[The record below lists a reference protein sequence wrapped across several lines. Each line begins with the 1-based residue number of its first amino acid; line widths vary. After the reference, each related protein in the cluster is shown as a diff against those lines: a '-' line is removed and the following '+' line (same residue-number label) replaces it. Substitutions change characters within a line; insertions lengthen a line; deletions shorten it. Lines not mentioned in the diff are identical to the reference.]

1 MADASLAELPLQVAL
16 ALSLASSST
25 GTDYDYLVKTAQRE
39 SGFRADAKAAS
50 SSATGL
56 FQFIE
61 ETWIRT
67 IKEEG
72 EQYGLGDYAKLIG
85 QTDSGRYYVPDRNDR
100 DRILALRK
108 DPHISAMMAGAYA
121 RRNER
126 LLASSIGRE
135 PTSGELYIAHFL
147 GGQDAVRLILLRDRQ
162 QALSAPDLFPKAAAA
177 NRSIFYRD
185 GKPRSVGEVYNLL
198 IARHDRARAA
208 APAATASGTGGTVVG
223 DWDATMPTIY
233 SKSELFPL
241 LGIAFEPSRRSG
253 DAVGSVR
260 TASIESEA
268 AGDSAAW
275 GAEIEAT
282 EVVVAP
288 AKTERRKKAPVL
300 GKPVLAGASMTPSS
314 SSGMMGFGL
323 RGSVDEAAAA
333 NPSST
338 GEAPAG
344 PAKSKLKT
352 IRVSKN

>member
-39 SGFRADAKAAS
+39 SGFKADAKAAS

-72 EQYGLGDYAKLIG
+72 DRYGLGDYAKLIS
-85 QTDSGRYYVPDRNDR
+85 QTDSGRYYVPDPSDR
-100 DRILALRK
+100 ERILALRK

-121 RRNER
+121 QRNER

-147 GGQDAVRLILLRDRQ
+147 GAQDAVRLILIRDRQ
-162 QALSAPDLFPKAAAA
+162 QALSAPDLFPRAAAA
-177 NRSIFYRD
+177 NRTIFYRD
-185 GKPRSVGEVYNLL
+185 GKARSVGEVYNLL
-198 IARHDRARAA
+198 ITRHDRARAA
-208 APAATASGTGGTVVG
+208 APVATAAATGGTVVG
-223 DWDATMPTIY
+223 DWDATMPTVY

-253 DAVGSVR
+253 DGVGAVQ
-260 TASIESEA
+260 TAA
-268 AGDSAAW
+268 AEDASTAW
-275 GAEIEAT
+275 GAEIEVAIA
-282 EVVVAP
+282 EVAP
-288 AKTERRKKAPVL
+288 AKPLKRKAARALV
-300 GKPVLAGASMTPSS
+300 KPVLADASGSRES
-314 SSGMMGFGL
+314 ASGMMGFGL
-323 RGSVDEAAAA
+323 RGSVEETAASATSVA
-333 NPSST
+333 VDV
-338 GEAPAG
+338 PAVTNHG
-344 PAKSKLKT
+344 TLKT
-352 IRVSKN
+352 IRVPEN

>member
-50 SSATGL
+50 STATGL

-72 EQYGLGDYAKLIG
+72 EQYGLGEYAKLIS
-85 QTDSGRYYVPDRNDR
+85 QTDSGRYYVPDPNDR
-100 DRILALRK
+100 ERILALRK

-126 LLASSIGRE
+126 LLASAIGRE

-147 GGQDAVRLILLRDRQ
+147 GAQDALRLILLRDRQ

-177 NRSIFYRD
+177 NRTIFYRD
-185 GKPRSVGEVYNLL
+185 GEPRSVGEVYNLL
-198 IARHDRARAA
+198 IARHERARAA
-208 APAATASGTGGTVVG
+208 APVETASPTGGTVVG

-253 DAVGSVR
+253 DAIGSVQ
-260 TASIESEA
+260 TASIESKVVA
-268 AGDSAAW
+268 DPDAW
-275 GAEIEAT
+275 GAEIEAVET
-282 EVVVAP
+282 EPVKP
-288 AKTERRKKAPVL
+288 SKRKV
-300 GKPVLAGASMTPSS
+300 PVLAKPALADISRGSS
-314 SSGMMGFGL
+314 NASGMMGFGL
-323 RGSVDEAAAA
+323 RGSVEETPARTGQSKLDE
-333 NPSST
+333 
-338 GEAPAG
+338 PAG
-344 PAKSKLKT
+344 SAKSKIKT